1 MYQHVLIQHV
11 LTKEDVKMQ
20 INAVASTYKKHNN
33 NKNRI
38 DITKCRQ
45 GNIRRNVINSK
56 NTCFITL
63 LNNSTVRLINPAKI
77 ELRRIS
83 MALLDNINKRL
94 CSSLNFNQWKNTKS
108 VIEWYKRIKQNIYIN
123 LSCSI

>member
-63 LNNSTVRLINPAKI
+63 LNNSTVRLINPEKS